1 MRGLRQIYARRF
13 SWIEREFKEAIGR
26 SAMRFD
32 LRSDLTRKIRLARF
46 WFAAVKISVLRACR
60 NFKLARKFSRF
71 VCQFASYAISRLV

>member
-1 MRGLRQIYARRF
+1 MVAAANLRAAF

-46 WFAAVKISVLRACR
+46 WFAAIQISVLRACR
-60 NFKLARKFSRF
+60 NFRLAHDFNRF
-71 VCQFASYAISRLV
+71 AY